1 MPENQRRPEDQRYID
16 KVQADKAEI
25 DQWLS
30 GNGAWIILVVTVG
43 VGVLF
48 LLSLV
53 GVHF

>member
-1 MPENQRRPEDQRYID
+1 MAEDQRREDRRYRD
-16 KVQADKAEI
+16 KVQSDREEI

-30 GNGAWIILVVTVG
+30 GNGAWIMLAVTVG
-43 VGVLF
+43 VGVLV